1 MDYVGGE
8 ATPHITNTLN
18 RAASWRERYIPPLP
32 SRMRSALGLLG
43 PGIIT
48 GAADDDPCAIG
59 TYAKA
64 GASLGFATL
73 WLVPVMFP
81 MMSTAV
87 YLCSK
92 IGMVSGMGIAGV
104 IRHYYS
110 RWLLY
115 PVIGALLFANIIG
128 AGADLGAIA
137 AALRL
142 LLPIPA
148 GLAIVGVT
156 VFVLA
161 LQTWGSYELL
171 QMIFKWLAL
180 ALFCYLG
187 AAVLAKPDF
196 TEVLWGTL
204 VPKLHF
210 SADYLSVLVAVVGTG
225 LSPYLFFW
233 QASQEVEEEIAIGRH
248 LVWQRRGTSDEEL
261 RYASRDIKI
270 GMFFCALIMYFI
282 TLCTGATLFKTGH
295 TEINSAYDAAQ
306 ALRPL
311 AGNAASLLF
320 AFGIIAVGLLAV
332 PVLTTG
338 PAYALAESFDWKHSL
353 GHKPEHAKEFYAV
366 IVFATLV
373 AMGLNFIGIN
383 PLTALFW
390 AGIIEGLLAPPL
402 MLLIML
408 ITNNRQ
414 IMGRHVNGRALNIL
428 GWITTGLILAAAL
441 GLIWTWIK

>member
-1 MDYVGGE
+1 VDGE
-8 ATPHITNTLN
+8 VTRHITYISS
-18 RAASWRERYIPPLP
+18 RAARWRERYIPPLP

-48 GAADDDPCAIG
+48 GAADDDPCALG

-64 GASLGFATL
+64 GAALGFSTL

-81 MMSTAV
+81 MMSAAV

-104 IRHYYS
+104 IRNYYS

-115 PVIGALLFANIIG
+115 PVIGALLFSNIIG
-128 AGADLGAIA
+128 AGADIGAIA
-137 AALRL
+137 AAFRL
-142 LLPIPA
+142 LVPIPI
-148 GLAIVGVT
+148 GLAIAGVT
-156 VFVLA
+156 VVILG

-187 AAVLAKPDF
+187 AAILAKPNF
-196 TEVLWGTL
+196 GEVLWGTL
-204 VPKLHF
+204 IPRLHF
-210 SADYLSVLVAVVGTG
+210 STNYLSILVAVVGTG

-248 LVWQRRGTSDEEL
+248 HVWQRRGTSNEEL
-261 RYASRDIKI
+261 QYASRDIKV
-270 GMFFCALIMYFI
+270 GMFFCSLIMYFVI
-282 TLCTGATLFKTGH
+282 LCTGATLFKAGH

-311 AGNAASLLF
+311 AGSAASLFF
-320 AFGIIAVGLLAV
+320 AIGIIGVGILAV

-373 AMGLNFIGIN
+373 AMGLNFIDIN

-402 MLLIML
+402 LLLIML

-414 IMGRHVNGRALNIL
+414 IMGEHVNSRPLNIL
-428 GWITTGLILAAAL
+428 GWITTAVTFAAAAS
-441 GLIWTWIK
+441 LIWTWIK

>member
-1 MDYVGGE
+1 LDRE
-8 ATPHITNTLN
+8 ATRHIANTAN
-18 RAASWRERYIPPLP
+18 RAASWRERYVPPLP
-32 SRMRSALGLLG
+32 SRMRSALGLVG
-43 PGIIT
+43 PGIVT
-48 GAADDDPCAIG
+48 GAANDDPCAIG

-64 GASLGFATL
+64 GASLGFSTL

-81 MMSTAV
+81 MMSAAV

-104 IRHYYS
+104 IRNYYS
-110 RWLLY
+110 RRLLY
-115 PVIGALLFANIIG
+115 PLVGALLLANIIG
-128 AGADLGAIA
+128 AGADIGAIA

-142 LLPIPA
+142 LLPVPA
-148 GLAIVGVT
+148 GLALVGVT

-171 QMIFKWLAL
+171 QRIFKWLAL

-187 AAVLAKPDF
+187 AAILAKPDF
-196 TEVLWGTL
+196 TEVLRGTL
-204 VPKLHF
+204 VPRLHF
-210 SADYLSVLVAVVGTG
+210 SADYLAILVAIVGTG
-225 LSPYLFFW
+225 LSPYVFFW
-233 QASQEVEEEIAIGRH
+233 QASQEVEEEVAIGRH
-248 LVWQRRGTSDEEL
+248 HVWQRRGTSNEEL
-261 RYASRDIKI
+261 RYASHDIEV
-270 GMFFCALIMYFI
+270 GMLFGALIMYFI
-282 TLCTGATLFKTGH
+282 MLCTGATLFQAGH
-295 TEINSAYDAAQ
+295 TSVDSAYDAAQ

-311 AGNAASLLF
+311 AGNAASLFF
-320 AFGIIAVGLLAV
+320 AIGIIGVGLLAV

-353 GHKPEHAKEFYAV
+353 GHKPEHAKEFYSV

-402 MLLIML
+402 LLVIML

-414 IMGRHVNGRALNIL
+414 IMGRHVNSRPLNVL
-428 GWITTGLILAAAL
+428 GWITTGVTSAAAL
-441 GLIWTWIK
+441 VLIWTWIR

>member
-1 MDYVGGE
+1 MDRE
-8 ATPHITNTLN
+8 ATPDITNTPSRTAN
-18 RAASWRERYIPPLP
+18 RRERYLPPLP
-32 SRMRSALGLLG
+32 SRMRSRLGLLG

-64 GASLGFATL
+64 GAALGFSTL

-81 MMSTAV
+81 IMSAAV

-104 IRHYYS
+104 IRNYYS

-142 LLPIPA
+142 LLPIPP

-156 VFVLA
+156 VFILG

-187 AAVLAKPDF
+187 AALLAKPHF
-196 TEVLWGTL
+196 SEVLRGTL
-204 VPKLHF
+204 VPRLHF
-210 SADYLSVLVAVVGTG
+210 NTGYLSILVAVVGTT

-248 LVWQRRGTSDEEL
+248 HVWQRRGTSNEEL
-261 RYASRDIKI
+261 QYASRDIKI
-270 GMFFCALIMYFI
+270 GMFFCVLIMYFI
-282 TLCTGATLFKTGH
+282 MLCTGATLFKTGH

-311 AGNAASLLF
+311 AGNAASLFF
-320 AFGIIAVGLLAV
+320 AIGIIGVGILAV

-353 GHKPEHAKEFYAV
+353 DHKPEHAKEFYSV

-373 AMGLNFIGIN
+373 RSSRKNQPKF
-383 PLTALFW
+383 
-390 AGIIEGLLAPPL
+390 
-402 MLLIML
+402 
-408 ITNNRQ
+408 
-414 IMGRHVNGRALNIL
+414 
-428 GWITTGLILAAAL
+428 
-441 GLIWTWIK
+441 